1 MSLAGKCLI
10 MPCSTESFFLFFTV
24 GTISL
29 QSHLGKPNF
38 KGEPSEK
45 KQSKPIFKARF
56 WKPNIKANFQRLAF
70 RGQTSKPVFNGEPL
84 EKNHQSRFPKQVF
97 GDQASKPIFNSKPL
111 EGNMNPQIPC
121 RISTHMKTRAATCKT
136 DQKRNIGLHRQG
148 EACR

>member
-1 MSLAGKCLI
+1 MPHYALQHRVLFSLPSGRYHSSPI
-10 MPCSTESFFLFFTV
+10 WESQ
-24 GTISL
+24 ISKASL
-29 QSHLGKPNF
+29 QR
-38 KGEPSEK
+38 EK

-56 WKPNIKANFQRLAF
+56 WKPSIKSNFQRLAF

-97 GDQASKPIFNSKPL
+97 GDQASKPIFNGKPL

-121 RISTHMKTRAATCKT
+121 RVSTHMKTRAATCKT